1 MSQAL
6 ALYQLQ
12 EIELGILRCQK
23 RLSEIASALEDS
35 QAVAEARARL
45 ESAQKTLSPLQ
56 TRARSLELEIQSN
69 ADKIRATDERLYSGS
84 VRNPKELQEMQQEIQ
99 ALRRRNSDLEDTLL
113 DVMLAVEEAE
123 AALNAARANLQQ
135 VTSDWETNNQTLL
148 EEQTRLKNDET
159 RLIEQRRQA
168 LNHINA
174 ENLKLYNALKPRRH
188 NQPVA
193 VLDGDTCAACG
204 VEQTMAIISDLDR
217 GVSLVKCMSCG
228 RILVRKPGK
237 A

>member
-23 RLSEIASALEDS
+23 RLSEIAAALEDN

-45 ESAQKTLSPLQ
+45 EAAQKTLTPLH
-56 TRARSLELEIQSN
+56 TRARNLELEIQSN

-84 VRNPKELQEMQQEIQ
+84 VRNPKELQDMQQEIQ
-99 ALRRRNSDLEDTLL
+99 ALKRRNAELEDTLL
-113 DVMLAVEEAE
+113 EMMLAVEEAE
-123 AALNAARANLQQ
+123 AALASARADLQQ
-135 VTSDWETNNQTLL
+135 ITGDWETQNQNLL
-148 EEQTRLKNDET
+148 DEQARLKADET
-159 RLIEQRRQA
+159 RLAEQRRQA
-168 LNHINA
+168 LSHISA
-174 ENLKLYNALKPRRH
+174 EDLKLYNALKPRRH